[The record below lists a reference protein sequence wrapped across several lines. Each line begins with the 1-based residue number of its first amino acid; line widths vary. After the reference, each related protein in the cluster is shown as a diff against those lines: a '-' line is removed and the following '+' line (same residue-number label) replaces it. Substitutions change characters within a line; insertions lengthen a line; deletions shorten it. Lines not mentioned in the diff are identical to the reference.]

1 MAIVSA
7 IMDDATLERLADLVV
22 GFGANVQPD
31 QIVSVGCQPG
41 KERLTRLIAASA
53 YKAGAKFVEVTWF
66 DPYIKRAR
74 VEFARDETLDYVP
87 PWLGERML
95 ALGELHAARI
105 GLSGP
110 VAPGLLSDL
119 DPVRS
124 GRDRLP
130 GLKESGTVVNQRT
143 TNWSIVPCPTPEWG
157 KLVFPDLPPDEA
169 EAELDR
175 HLLHI
180 LRLDEPDPIAA
191 WRERAETLER
201 SASTLTERNFDALHY
216 QGPGTDFT
224 VGLLP
229 GSRWEAARFETVGGI
244 VHMANIP
251 TEEVFTSP
259 DPQRLEGQV
268 TASKPLVLIDGT
280 VVENL
285 HLRFEGGEIVE
296 IRADTGQDVM
306 RTIIERNEGAAR
318 LGELALVDDE
328 GRIGRM
334 DTVYFDTLLDENAA
348 SHIAIGGG
356 FPFLAGDLS
365 GRVNESE
372 IHIDFMI
379 GSPHLE
385 VTGITADGER
395 VPVLVRGKWAI

>member
-1 MAIVSA
+1 MAVGSA
-7 IMDDATLERLADLVV
+7 AMDDATLERLADLVV

-31 QIVSVGCQPG
+31 QIVTISCQPG
-41 KERLTRLIAASA
+41 KERLTRLVAASA
-53 YKAGAKFVEVTWF
+53 YRAGAKFVEVTWF
-66 DPYIKRAR
+66 DPHIKRAR
-74 VEFARDETLDYVP
+74 IEHARDETLDYVP

-95 ALGELHAARI
+95 ALGELRAARI

-110 VAPGLLSDL
+110 VAPGLLDGL

-130 GLKESGTVVNQRT
+130 GLKESGTVVNERT
-143 TNWSIVPCPTPEWG
+143 TNWSIVPCPTPEWAR
-157 KLVFPDLPPDEA
+157 LVFPDLAPAEA

-180 LRLDEPDPIAA
+180 LRLDEPDPIVA
-191 WRERAETLER
+191 WRERAEVLER
-201 SASTLTERNFDALHY
+201 SARTLTDRGFDALHY

-229 GSRWEAARFETVGGI
+229 GARWEAATFETVDGI
-244 VHMANIP
+244 EHMANIP

-259 DPQRLEGQV
+259 DPQRLDGHV

-285 HLRFEGGEIVE
+285 RLRFEGGRIVDVQ
-296 IRADTGQDVM
+296 ADSAQDVM
-306 RTIIERNEGAAR
+306 RTIIGRNHGADR

-328 GRIGRM
+328 GRIGKLG
-334 DTVYFDTLLDENAA
+334 TVYFDTLLDENAA

-356 FPFLAGDLS
+356 FPFLAGDLA

-372 IHIDFMI
+372 VHIDFMI
-379 GSPHLE
+379 GSPELE
-385 VTGITADGER
+385 VTGITAEGER

>member
-1 MAIVSA
+1 MAVVSA
-7 IMDDATLERLADLVV
+7 AMDDTTLERLADLVV
-22 GFGANVQPD
+22 RFGANVQPD
-31 QIVSVGCQPG
+31 QIVSISCQPG
-41 KERLTRLIAASA
+41 KERLTRLVAASA

-74 VEFARDETLDYVP
+74 IEFARDETLDYVP
-87 PWLGERML
+87 PWLGQRML
-95 ALGELHAARI
+95 ALGEHRAARI

-110 VAPGLLSDL
+110 VAPGLLGDL

-130 GLKESGTVVNQRT
+130 GLKESGTVINERT
-143 TNWSIVPCPTPEWG
+143 TNWSIVPCPTPEWAQ
-157 KLVFPDLPPDEA
+157 LVFPDRSPEAA

-175 HLLHI
+175 QLLHI
-180 LRLDEPDPIAA
+180 LRLDEPDPVAA
-191 WRERAETLER
+191 WRERAAVLER
-201 SASTLTERNFDALHY
+201 SAQTLTERGFDALHY

-229 GSRWEAARFETVGGI
+229 GARWEAATFETVGGI
-244 VHMANIP
+244 EHMANIP

-259 DPQRLEGQV
+259 DPQRLDGHV
-268 TASKPLVLIDGT
+268 TATKPLVLIDGT

-285 HLRFEGGEIVE
+285 RLRFEGGRIVDVQ
-296 IRADTGQDVM
+296 ADTAQDTM
-306 RTIIERNEGAAR
+306 RTIVERNEGAAR

-328 GRIGRM
+328 GRIGKL

-356 FPFLAGDLS
+356 FPFLAGDLAD
-365 GRVNESE
+365 RVNESE

-379 GSPHLE
+379 GSPDLE
-385 VTGITADGER
+385 VTGITAEGER
-395 VPVLVRGKWAI
+395 VPVLVRGKWQI

>member
-1 MAIVSA
+1 MAVVSA
-7 IMDDATLERLADLVV
+7 AMDDATLERLADLVV
-22 GFGANVQPD
+22 AFGANVQPD
-31 QIVSVGCQPG
+31 QIVTISCQPG
-41 KERLTRLIAASA
+41 KERLTRLVAASA
-53 YKAGAKFVEVTWF
+53 YRAGAKFVEVTWF

-74 VEFARDETLDYVP
+74 IEFARDDTLDYVP
-87 PWLGERML
+87 PWLGQRML
-95 ALGELHAARI
+95 ALGENRAARI

-130 GLKESGTVVNQRT
+130 GLKESGTVVNERT
-143 TNWSIVPCPTPEWG
+143 TNWSIVPCPTRDWAQ
-157 KLVFPDLPPDEA
+157 LVFPDLDADAA

-175 HLLHI
+175 HLVHI

-191 WRERAETLER
+191 WRERATVLDK
-201 SASTLTERNFDALHY
+201 SAQTLTERNFDALHY
-216 QGPGTDFT
+216 EGPGTDFT

-229 GSRWEAARFETVGGI
+229 GSRWEAATFETVDGI
-244 VHMANIP
+244 EHMANIP

-259 DPQRLEGQV
+259 DPQRLDGHV

-280 VVENL
+280 VVEKL
-285 HLRFEGGEIVE
+285 QLRFEGGRIVDVQ
-296 IRADTGQDVM
+296 ADAGGDVM
-306 RTIIERNEGAAR
+306 RTIVERNEGAAR

-334 DTVYFDTLLDENAA
+334 DTVYYDTLLDENAA

-356 FPFLAGDLS
+356 FPFLAGDLAD
-365 GRVNESE
+365 RVNESE

-379 GSPHLE
+379 GSPALT
-385 VTGITADGER
+385 VTGITSDGER
-395 VPVLVRGKWAI
+395 VPVLVGGKWAV

>member
-1 MAIVSA
+1 MAVVSA
-7 IMDDATLERLADLVV
+7 AMNDATLERLADLVV
-22 GFGANVQPD
+22 RFGANVQPD
-31 QIVSVGCQPG
+31 QIVTISCQPG
-41 KERLTRLIAASA
+41 KERLTRLVAASA

-66 DPYIKRAR
+66 DPHIKRAR
-74 VEFARDETLDYVP
+74 IEFARDDTLDYVP

-95 ALGELHAARI
+95 ALGQQRAARI

-110 VAPGLLSDL
+110 VAPGLLGDL

-130 GLKESGTVVNQRT
+130 GLKESGIVVNERT
-143 TNWSIVPCPTPEWG
+143 TNWSIVPCPTPEWAQ
-157 KLVFPDLPPDEA
+157 LVFPDLPPDEA

-180 LRLDEPDPIAA
+180 LRLDEPDPVAA
-191 WRERAETLER
+191 WRERADALER
-201 SASTLTERNFDALHY
+201 SALTLTDHGFDALHY

-229 GSRWEAARFETVGGI
+229 GARWEAATFATVDGI
-244 VHMANIP
+244 EHMANIP

-259 DPQRLEGQV
+259 DPQRLDGHV

-285 HLRFEGGEIVE
+285 RLGFEDGKIVDVQ
-296 IRADTGQDVM
+296 ADTAQDTM
-306 RTIIERNEGAAR
+306 RTIVERNEGANR

-328 GRIGRM
+328 GRIGKL

-356 FPFLAGDLS
+356 FPFLAGDLAD
-365 GRVNESE
+365 RVNESE

-379 GSPHLE
+379 GSPELV
-385 VTGITADGER
+385 VTGITAEGER

>member
-1 MAIVSA
+1 MAVGSA
-7 IMDDATLERLADLVV
+7 AMDDATLERLADLVV

-31 QIVSVGCQPG
+31 QIVSISCQPG
-41 KERLTRLIAASA
+41 KERLTRLVAASA
-53 YKAGAKFVEVTWF
+53 YKHGAKFVEVTWF

-74 VEFARDETLDYVP
+74 IQYARDETLDYVP
-87 PWLGERML
+87 PWLGQRMIQ
-95 ALGELHAARI
+95 LGELRAARI

-110 VAPGLLSDL
+110 VYPGLLSDL

-130 GLKESGTVVNQRT
+130 ALKESGKVVNERT
-143 TNWSIVPCPTPEWG
+143 TNWSIVPSPSREWAE
-157 KLVFPDLPPDEA
+157 LVFPDLDADAA

-175 HLLHI
+175 HLVHI

-191 WRERAETLER
+191 WRERAATLET
-201 SASTLTERNFDALHY
+201 SAGALTSRGFDALHY
-216 QGPGTDFT
+216 EGPGTDFT

-229 GSRWEAARFETVGGI
+229 GSRWEAATFETVDG
-244 VHMANIP
+244 VEHMANIP

-259 DPQRLEGQV
+259 DPQRLDGHV

-285 HLRFEGGEIVE
+285 QLRFEGGRIVGVDADTAADVIRTIVE
-296 IRADTGQDVM
+296 RSAGAD
-306 RTIIERNEGAAR
+306 R

-328 GRIGRM
+328 GRIGKM

-348 SHIAIGGG
+348 SHIAIGSG
-356 FPFLAGDLS
+356 FPFLAGEHAE
-365 GRVNESE
+365 RVNDSE

-379 GSPHLE
+379 GSPELT

-395 VPVLVRGKWAI
+395 VPVLVGGKWAI